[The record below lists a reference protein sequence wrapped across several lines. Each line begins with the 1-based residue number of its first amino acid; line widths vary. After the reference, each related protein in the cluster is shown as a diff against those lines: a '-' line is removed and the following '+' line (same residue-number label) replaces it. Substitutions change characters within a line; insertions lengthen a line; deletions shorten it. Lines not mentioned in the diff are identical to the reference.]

1 MRDRLEIGGIIGLAG
16 SLMGT
21 GGGLIAA
28 DTAALGGWDRPTLTG
43 DLFGQGPALRD
54 RGVSLRGSLTHFLQ
68 GLAEGEGRREWDLG
82 GKLDGFLDL
91 DGAKLGGWSG
101 LSIHSHAELNYGEAL
116 NAPGGTFLPTNV
128 GMAFPGSAS
137 ASGDLALFLSQQLPG
152 GVRVMAG
159 KINTVDLYSAG
170 REFSGGRGVERFHH
184 LEFAAPAS
192 GITPSMILGGVV
204 SVAADPAKFTLMV
217 YDPDS
222 KIGQTGFDRPFEKGT
237 SLNGSVELGG
247 SLLGRKSRHIF
258 SAAYSTQD
266 GVDFD
271 DIPDLVLPR
280 STPPGNRDNR
290 WYLSYAL
297 EQTLWRD
304 EAVPSRA
311 VGLFGQAAISDGNP
325 NPIGWS
331 ALLGVGGTG
340 VIPGRDRDRLGL
352 GVFCL
357 GFSESLKEGLDSVGI
372 PIRNELGIEAFYNL
386 AVTPW
391 LYLTGDVQLIRPPQ
405 TGSDTAVI
413 AGVRAQV
420 VF

>member
-1 MRDRLEIGGIIGLAG
+1 MGGIIGLAG
-16 SLMGT
+16 SLMGA
-21 GGGLIAA
+21 GGGLIAEDA
-28 DTAALGGWDRPTLTG
+28 GTVGWRDRPTLTG
-43 DLFGQGPALRD
+43 DWFGQGAVLRD

-68 GLAEGEGRREWDLG
+68 GLAAGEGRQEWEAG

-91 DGAKLGGWSG
+91 DVAKLGGWNG
-101 LSIHSHAELNYGEAL
+101 LSLHSHAELNYGEAL
-116 NAPGGTFLPTNV
+116 ASPGGTFLPTNV
-128 GMAFPGSAS
+128 GMGFPGSES
-137 ASGDLALFLSQQLPG
+137 ASGDLALFLAQQLPG

-170 REFSGGRGVERFHH
+170 REFSGGRGVERFQH

-192 GITPSMILGGVV
+192 GITPSMILGGIV
-204 SVAADPAKFTLMV
+204 SVATDPAKFTLMV

-247 SLLGRKSRHIF
+247 SFLGRKSRHIF

-290 WYLSYAL
+290 WFLSYAL

-304 EAVPSRA
+304 ESVPGRA
-311 VGLFGQAAISDGNP
+311 LGVFGQAAISDGNP

-340 VIPGRDRDRLGL
+340 VIPGRERDRLGV

-357 GFSESLKEGLDSVGI
+357 GFSDSLKEGLDSVGI

-386 AVTPW
+386 AITPW
-391 LYLTGDVQLIRPPQ
+391 LYLTGDIQLIRPPQ
-405 TGSDTAVI
+405 TGADTAVI